1 MSRPYSDY
9 INVSKE
15 FVPVFDV
22 LADKK
27 CPNLWK
33 SFYPHDTFIDILR
46 DLISSLEGT
55 SAEKRRSL
63 WVSGAYGTGKSF
75 ASFTLKHIIEESNEN
90 VKNYFD
96 KYNISKSLF
105 NRIEGI
111 KNKGDILVI
120 HRATSSG
127 IVGDNILFSS
137 IQESIKTTLKEKGY
151 NYFGGKTLYDNV
163 VDVLKDKNAI
173 FNFKGAFNKYRDKF
187 LDYPNAE
194 SVVNSLSNL
203 GSEGGL
209 RILEKIIR
217 VADLSGFNFAKTAD
231 DMVRWIDDVIKIN
244 DLYSIVFMWDEFTEY
259 FQNNQ
264 NTTTGFQEIAQA
276 SGNIP
281 FYFLLITHKSHS
293 QFIHDTDTRKKLEDR
308 FKMKKI
314 EMANTTAFMLMRQ
327 ALDFVPD
334 LKNEW
339 DNIVHN
345 LWAVIEKSVGNS
357 INKYVENV
365 NDSDLKSLL
374 PLHPFAAFILEQISS
389 TINSNQRTMFLFL
402 CGDSNFSDT
411 RKYNFRWFIKNHEYD
426 LNKWHY
432 LTCDYIWDYFFGESL
447 NDSKIDLDERAKN
460 AIIHYDNFYQQC
472 ANNNELRI
480 LKVTLLL
487 TAMRQEKGRGA
498 SNLLR
503 PTLANISAAFAG
515 TSIEDEVRN
524 IMDKFVKKNIVG
536 SMREG
541 NDILYITQSQIIDPE
556 RYHELEE
563 TVRREQSF
571 EKIISNLDYNLTGN
585 FSFTGYAALRFEVKC
600 ATYKDL
606 RRRLNEVSNL
616 PQNKIPIIFVFAK
629 NEEYVSHN
637 LTAIQNSLNEAGR
650 DIIIADMSSQSLTE
664 NEYENF
670 IKCRV
675 KISYFLNVNMSMA
688 NLNKEMSQAII
699 NTFKAK
705 INNATIKLYSK
716 IYNPIT
722 LSGISQFHSK
732 INEIN
737 SKIFK
742 YGLETITK
750 NDKLF
755 SPTGFTEKVAKMGMD
770 KETIVA
776 SYSYLN
782 NFKGNMVND
791 NIWNNTNYYTAI
803 PAHTL
808 SQMKI
813 TIKKF
818 ISEEFEAKGNVAIAD
833 IWDILK
839 SEPFGLLECTGSAFV
854 MGFLLR
860 EYADSGY
867 YLKDVIKNN
876 VSLDNDK
883 LADAIFGIVKG
894 LKNADTRSIVE
905 MTEEHK
911 IFCKSSGEIFKLPSD
926 KQNSISGVCMAI
938 RGALSNTDFP
948 LWALKSYINKTDEY
962 SIKDLVLPIVDLYC
976 EFISSSKEASREET
990 EIAEEIVKSLNKDA
1004 VIKDY
1009 LCSILNSQNLKEGMG
1024 YYIADYN
1031 PGLVALAQR
1040 LGIDKSSYISEVK
1053 KRLTDFTSWLW
1064 EKGEIDKKIDEVY
1077 VDYRLLESVN
1087 KILYS
1092 PVNNFFDATT
1102 SIRERLSA
1110 IKMPYEFFKVN
1121 VKNIERLFVELI
1133 KIYKTNGFDSVDKK
1147 ALYSELIDRSEDFK
1161 SFYNNQFKIFGDNI
1175 SVLIGQIIKEDEI
1188 NYLYK
1193 NVESN
1198 MLLKPLGDFEN
1209 TIKQELFK
1217 YQKNKKYNIL
1227 IGKWNKITDT
1237 TNPAQWSKK
1246 NLVPIL
1252 CIFLDNLFEAKD
1264 TFDIINAG
1272 YTPYDEKHT
1281 EKAIEFLTTN
1291 KDMHIL
1297 QDMQKCNEIFRQY
1310 VSGEYDKLITDTE
1323 GIKELLV
1330 KQLGENVYDWFI
1342 NKVSIDRVVKQYAE
1356 NKYKTVYYK
1365 EVFTKIDNLDPQK
1378 AKDYLKELIKT
1389 KPLVGIKIME
1399 K

>member
-1 MSRPYSDY
+1 MPRPYSDY

-15 FVPVFDV
+15 FVPVFSV
-22 LADKK
+22 GTDKK
-27 CPNLWK
+27 YPNLWK
-33 SFYPHDTFIDILR
+33 FFYPHDTFIGILR

-55 SAEKRRSL
+55 SAEKRMSL

-75 ASFTLKHIIEESNEN
+75 ASFTLKHIIEENNEN

-120 HRATSSG
+120 HRASSSG
-127 IVGDNILFSS
+127 IVGDNMLFSA
-137 IQESIKTTLKEKGY
+137 IQESIKAILKEKGY
-151 NYFGGKTLYDNV
+151 KLGGKTLYDNII
-163 VDVLKDKNAI
+163 DVLRDENAI
-173 FNFKGAFNKYRDKF
+173 FNFKGAFNKYRNEF
-187 LDYPNAE
+187 LEYSNAE
-194 SVVNSLSNL
+194 SVLDSLSNL
-203 GSEGGL
+203 GPNDGL
-209 RILEKIIR
+209 NLLEKIIR
-217 VADLSGFNFAKTAD
+217 IADLSGFNFAKTAD
-231 DMVRWIDDVIKIN
+231 DVVRWVDDVIKIN

-264 NTTTGFQEIAQA
+264 NATTGLQEIAQA

-293 QFIHDTDTRKKLEDR
+293 QFIHDADTRKKLEDR

-345 LWAVIEKSVGNS
+345 LWTVIEKSVGNS

-402 CGDSNFSDT
+402 CGDPNFSDA
-411 RKYNFRWFIKNHEYD
+411 RKHNFRWFIKNHEYD

-447 NDSKIDLDERAKN
+447 NDSKTDLDERAKN
-460 AIIHYDNFYQQC
+460 AIIHYDSFYQQC
-472 ANNNELRI
+472 ANDNELRI
-480 LKVTLLL
+480 LKVALLL
-487 TAMRQEKGRGA
+487 TAMHQEKGRGV

-503 PTLANISAAFAG
+503 PTLFNISAAFAG

-524 IMDKFVKKNIVG
+524 IMDKFIKKGIVA
-536 SMREG
+536 SMPEG
-541 NDILYITQSQIIDPE
+541 NDILYITQSQTIDPE
-556 RYHELEE
+556 KYRELEG
-563 TVRREQSF
+563 VIRREQSF
-571 EKIISNLDYNLTGN
+571 EMIISNPDYNLTGN
-585 FSFTGYAALRFEVKC
+585 FSFIGYAALRFEVKC
-600 ATYKDL
+600 ATYKNL
-606 RRRLNEVSNL
+606 RKRLNEVRNL
-616 PQNKIPIIFVFAK
+616 PQNKIPLIFVFAK
-629 NEEYVSHN
+629 NEEYISCN
-637 LTAIQNSLNEAGR
+637 FTAIQNSLNEIER
-650 DIIIADMSSQSLTE
+650 DIIIVDISSQSLTE
-664 NEYENF
+664 NEYKNF
-670 IKCRV
+670 IKCQV
-675 KISYFLNVNMSMA
+675 KAVYFLKVNMNEA
-688 NLNKEMSQAII
+688 NLNKVAAKSII
-699 NTFKAK
+699 DTFKTK
-705 INNATIKLYSK
+705 INNTTIKLYSK
-716 IYNPIT
+716 VSPPIT
-722 LSGISQFHSK
+722 LSGISQFNHK

-742 YGLETITK
+742 YGLEALTQ
-750 NDKLF
+750 NDRF
-755 SPTGFTEKVAKMGMD
+755 FAASGFTSKVPKMGMN
-770 KETIVA
+770 KETIA
-776 SYSYLN
+776 PSFSYLN
-782 NFKGNMVND
+782 IFMGKMAQD
-791 NIWNNTNYYTAI
+791 NIWNNRRYYTDI
-803 PAHTL
+803 PTHTL
-808 SQMKI
+808 SKMKI
-813 TIKKF
+813 AVKNCITKN
-818 ISEEFEAKGNVAIAD
+818 FEINSSVAIAD
-833 IWDILK
+833 IWEILK
-839 SEPFGLLECTGSAFV
+839 SKPFGLLECTGSAFV
-854 MGFLLR
+854 IGFLLK

-867 YLKDVIKNN
+867 YLKDVLKNN
-876 VSLDNDK
+876 VVLTNDK
-883 LADAIFGIVKG
+883 LADMIHGIIKG
-894 LKNADTRSIVE
+894 LKNADTQSIVK

-911 IFCKSSGEIFKLPSD
+911 LFCKSSGEIFKLSSD
-926 KQNSISGVCMAI
+926 KQNSVSDVFMAI
-938 RGALSNTDFP
+938 RGALSNTGFP
-948 LWALKSYINKTDEY
+948 LWALKPYIDKTDEY
-962 SIKDLVLPIVDLYC
+962 RSKDLVLPIVELYC
-976 EFISSSKEASREET
+976 EFISSTKEASRDET
-990 EIAEEIVKSLNKDA
+990 KIAEEIVKALNKDA

-1009 LCSILNSQNLKEGMG
+1009 LCSILNSQNLKDGMG

-1031 PGLVALAQR
+1031 PGLVTLAQK
-1040 LGIDKSSYISEVK
+1040 LGIDESDYIREIK
-1053 KRLTDFTSWLW
+1053 KRLTEFSSWLW

-1077 VDYRLLESVN
+1077 DGYRLLEAINNV
-1087 KILYS
+1087 LHF
-1092 PVNNFFDATT
+1092 PVSSFEEAAT
-1102 SIRERLSA
+1102 SIKNRLSA
-1110 IKMPYEFFKVN
+1110 IKMPYELFRTD
-1121 VKNIERLFVELI
+1121 VKKFEQLFIELI
-1133 KIYKTNGFDSVDKK
+1133 KIYKTNDFEKVDKK
-1147 ALYSELIDRSEDFK
+1147 VLYSELIDKSEDFK

-1237 TNPAQWSKK
+1237 TNPAQWSRK

-1323 GIKELLV
+1323 GIKELLI

-1365 EVFTKIDNLDPQK
+1365 EVFAKIDNLDPQK

-1389 KPLVGIKIME
+1389 NPLVGIKIME

>member
-1 MSRPYSDY
+1 VSRPYSDY

-15 FVPVFDV
+15 FVPVFSVRIDE
-22 LADKK
+22 KY
-27 CPNLWK
+27 PNHWK
-33 SFYPHDTFIDILR
+33 SFYPHDTFIGILR

-55 SAEKRRSL
+55 SAEKRMSL

-75 ASFTLKHIIEESNEN
+75 ASFTLKHIIEENSEN
-90 VKNYFD
+90 VKNYFN
-96 KYNISKSLF
+96 KYNISQSLL

-111 KNKGDILVI
+111 KAKGDILVI
-120 HRATSSG
+120 YRASSSG
-127 IVGDNILFSS
+127 IVGDNMLFSA
-137 IQESIKTTLKEKGY
+137 IQESIKTILKEKGY
-151 NYFGGKTLYDNV
+151 KLGGITLFDNV
-163 VDVLKDKNAI
+163 VDVLRDENAI
-173 FNFKGAFNKYRDKF
+173 FNFKGAFKKYREKF
-187 LDYPNAE
+187 LDCSNAE
-194 SVVNSLSNL
+194 EVLDKLLKL
-203 GSEGGL
+203 GSDEGL
-209 RILEKIIR
+209 RLLEQIIE

-231 DMVRWIDDVIKIN
+231 DVVRWISDVIKVN
-244 DLYSIVFMWDEFTEY
+244 KLYSIVFMWDEFTEY

-264 NTTTGFQEIAQA
+264 NTTTGLQEIAQA

-293 QFIHDTDTRKKLEDR
+293 QFIHDVDTRKKLEDR
-308 FKMKKI
+308 FKMQKI

-339 DNIVHN
+339 DNIGHN
-345 LWAVIEKSVGNS
+345 LWTVIEKSVGNS
-357 INKYVENV
+357 INKYVEDV
-365 NDSDLKSLL
+365 NNNDLKTLL

-389 TINSNQRTMFLFL
+389 TINSNQRTMFKFL
-402 CGDSNFSDT
+402 CGDPDDSGA
-411 RKYNFRWFIKNHEYD
+411 RKHNFRWFIENHEYD
-426 LNKWHY
+426 LDKWHY

-447 NDSKIDLDERAKN
+447 NDSKVDLDERAKN
-460 AIIHYDNFYQQC
+460 AIIHYDSFYQQC
-472 ANNNELRI
+472 ANKNELRI

-487 TAMRQEKGRGA
+487 TAMHQEKGRGA

-503 PTLANISAAFAG
+503 PTLSNISAAFAG

-524 IMDKFVKKNIVG
+524 IMDKFVKKGIVG
-536 SMREG
+536 SMDEG
-541 NDILYITQSQIIDPE
+541 NDILYITQSQIPDPE
-556 RYHELEE
+556 KYRELEE
-563 TVRREQSF
+563 IVRGEQSF

-585 FSFTGYAALRFEVKC
+585 FSLTGYAALRFEVKC
-600 ATYKDL
+600 ATYIDL
-606 RRRLNEVSNL
+606 RKRLYEVRNL
-616 PQNKIPIIFVFAK
+616 PQNKIPLIFVFAK
-629 NEEYVSHN
+629 NEEYISRN
-637 LTAIQNSLNEAGR
+637 FKAIQNSLNETER
-650 DIIIADMSSQSLTE
+650 DIIIADISSQPLTE

-675 KISYFLNVNMSMA
+675 KISYFLNVNMNIA
-688 NLNKEMSQAII
+688 KLNKEISQTII
-699 NTFKAK
+699 NTFKAR

-722 LSGISQFHSK
+722 LSGISQFHPK

-742 YGLETITK
+742 YGLETLTK
-750 NDKLF
+750 NDRFF
-755 SPTGFTEKVAKMGMD
+755 SPTGFTDKVAKMGMD

-782 NFKGNMVND
+782 NFKGNMAND

-818 ISEEFEAKGNVAIAD
+818 ISEKFKAKGNVDIAD

-839 SEPFGLLECTGSAFV
+839 NKPFGLLECTGSAFV

-883 LADAIFGIVKG
+883 LADSIFGIIKG
-894 LKNADTRSIVE
+894 LKNANTRSIVE

-911 IFCKSSGEIFKLPSD
+911 IFCKSSGEIFKLSSD
-926 KQNSISGVCMAI
+926 KQNSVSGVCMAI

-948 LWALKSYINKTDEY
+948 LWALKPYINKTDEY

-976 EFISSSKEASREET
+976 EFISSTKETSREET

-1009 LCSILNSQNLKEGMG
+1009 LCGILNSQNLKEGMG

-1053 KRLTDFTSWLW
+1053 RRLTEFSSWLW

-1077 VDYRLLESVN
+1077 ADYRLLEAIN
-1087 KILYS
+1087 KVLYV
-1092 PVNNFFDATT
+1092 PVSNFDEAVT
-1102 SIRERLSA
+1102 SIKNRLSA
-1110 IKMPYEFFKVN
+1110 IKMPYELFRKDI
-1121 VKNIERLFVELI
+1121 KKIELLFIELI
-1133 KIYKTNGFDSVDKK
+1133 KIYETNDFESVDKK
-1147 ALYSELIDRSEDFK
+1147 VLRSELIDKSEDFK
-1161 SFYNNQFKIFGDNI
+1161 SFYNNQLKIFGDNI
-1175 SVLIGQIIKEDEI
+1175 SVLIGQTIKEDEI

-1227 IGKWNKITDT
+1227 IEKWNKITDT
-1237 TNPAQWSKK
+1237 INPAQWSRK

-1264 TFDIINAG
+1264 TFDIINTG
-1272 YTPYDEKHT
+1272 YAPYDKKHT

-1291 KDMHIL
+1291 KNMHIL

-1323 GIKELLV
+1323 EIKELLV